1 MMKFVVLFAVFFVM
15 NTKSFATE
23 FPNGFI
29 FGASSSAY
37 STEGAWNEDGIH
49 KIDIILLYLNN

>member
-1 MMKFVVLFAVFFVM
+1 M